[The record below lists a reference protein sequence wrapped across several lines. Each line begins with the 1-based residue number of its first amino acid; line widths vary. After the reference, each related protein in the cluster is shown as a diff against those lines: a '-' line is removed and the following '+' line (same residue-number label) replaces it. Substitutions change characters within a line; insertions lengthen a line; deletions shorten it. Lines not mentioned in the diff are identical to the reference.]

1 MYNLNSEKVLFTQL
15 ANQGIMFQVETNE
28 YFTTNE
34 TLTLIMLGLQNQLN
48 REQIIQNFLEK
59 FEIDE
64 ATCNGKVD
72 IALKLLQEK
81 GFID

>member
-15 ANQGIMFQVETNE
+15 VNQGIMFQVETNE

-64 ATCNGKVD
+64 ATCNEKVD

>member
-15 ANQGIMFQVETNE
+15 VNQGIMFQVETNE